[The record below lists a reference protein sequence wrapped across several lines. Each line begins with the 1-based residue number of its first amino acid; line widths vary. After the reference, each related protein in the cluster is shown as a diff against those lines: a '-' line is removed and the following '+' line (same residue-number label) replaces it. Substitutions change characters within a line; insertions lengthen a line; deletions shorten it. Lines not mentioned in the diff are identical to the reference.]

1 MQKVAQTSVCVALTD
16 ILLPKMST
24 DLIYDV
30 AGGIAT
36 LTLNRPDKLNAWT
49 AQMAAEVREAMEA
62 AQADDNVRVI
72 ILTGAGRGFCAGA
85 DMSLLNELA
94 ANGHSG
100 DAARVLGHQRQSRFG
115 EDSRPD

>member
-1 MQKVAQTSVCVALTD
+1 MPT
-16 ILLPKMST
+16 T

-30 AGGIAT
+30 AEGIAT

-49 AQMAAEVREAMEA
+49 GEMGIAVRAAMEA
-62 AQADDNVRVI
+62 AEADENVRVI

-94 ANGHSG
+94 ANGSSG
-100 DAARVLGHQRQSRFG
+100 ARGAGAGASEAIAIRRRCASGLSGHVFLFSVDQKAGDRG
-115 EDSRPD
+115 D